1 LYVLLLVSLADN
13 YRFTTA
19 SEAKLGLRAGDA
31 GPSIR
36 GVRVRITV
44 PRRFFSKSDG
54 HYNHYKVQKPE
65 NKAADEHDTQ
75 GLDQMSSHEA
85 ESVAADVKA
94 QTSKLQYSPQDVRSD
109 LQKTSLLSSD
119 TDFVSP
125 TSPEAQTITR
135 QNSLDSKSKT
145 VREEHVEKEPS
156 SGAVEATAEPEPA
169 DVSKNEL
176 KAPTAVPEILKEQQP
191 TAPPSPSDT
200 DIAERLPVSRE
211 SVQPVRDDA
220 NAMIESSPAHSSAPE
235 QTTTGHARVGSHTK
249 DPLEVIE
256 ANSDEDTKVPLV
268 VKNPGPANDDAV
280 HAKDNITL
288 ADGKDSK
295 DPEIEM
301 AQATAQESGSDDE
314 ADQDASFQSAQ
325 EVVDSTE
332 PTSVVEVGSP
342 TTSHGNELGT
352 VPAITSL
359 TKEKT
364 SLPLPDAAHKNSQS
378 SPVETAQTSSTPVY
392 TTVAI
397 GSEDK
402 HDTTMA
408 KDTETIKTAASKP
421 TVATMK
427 SQGPQ
432 QTPSLNPFAKPSKT
446 QRKKDKQQQ
455 KKKKDPKTAKAKAG
469 EASTAA
475 GGNSSAPTANTQPD
489 VPATSV
495 TSSSSDPA
503 QPPVPSTVSVVQAA
517 QATKSEDETEVKLA
531 TANDSDGKGSIA
543 GGKDKEA
550 SSDQQTEGPIANIP
564 GETGSVTPK
573 TEADQETATPEVQD
587 SSALEITSHA
597 HSTENDNSARTSDQS
612 ALTTTVTSAPTP
624 VSPGS
629 SVKSNITSTA
639 PKTKKT
645 VPAVPNIKIKANSPL
660 TRKSDAGSAASSDTL
675 HPSDSAAQPSPSPTA
690 ADFHTPLQTPAGTSE
705 TQEQVVPP
713 KKKRNKKKKK
723 TAAAYDSNADPFG
736 HQMSHI
742 DAIRKATK
750 DPTTYF
756 NTVNREIAGRKPNK
770 NQDSISTAAGNTN
783 INSPGKANQ
792 KSNENMVCIRHE

>member
-1 LYVLLLVSLADN
+1 MRLYCKLYVLLLVSLADN

-54 HYNHYKVQKPE
+54 HYNYYKVQKPD
-65 NKAADEHDTQ
+65 NKAAEEHDTQ
-75 GLDQMSSHEA
+75 GLVQMSSHEA
-85 ESVAADVKA
+85 ERVAADVKA

-109 LQKTSLLSSD
+109 LQKTSLFSSD

-125 TSPEAQTITR
+125 TSPEAQA
-135 QNSLDSKSKT
+135 T
-145 VREEHVEKEPS
+145 VREEPVEKEPS
-156 SGAVEATAEPEPA
+156 SGAVKTTVESEPA
-169 DVSKNEL
+169 DVSMDEL
-176 KAPTAVPEILKEQQP
+176 KAPTAVPEILKEQQL
-191 TAPPSPSDT
+191 TAPPSPSET
-200 DIAERLPVSRE
+200 DIAEKLPVSRE
-211 SVQPVRDDA
+211 SVQPVSDDA
-220 NAMIESSPAHSSAPE
+220 NAIIESSPAHSSAPE
-235 QTTTGHARVGSHTK
+235 QTTTGHTRVESQTRA
-249 DPLEVIE
+249 PFEVIE
-256 ANSDEDTKVPLV
+256 ANRDEDEKVHEV
-268 VKNPGPANDDAV
+268 VKTPGPAYDDAV
-280 HAKDNITL
+280 QVNDNITL

-295 DPEIEM
+295 ALEVETEP
-301 AQATAQESGSDDE
+301 ATAQEPGSDDE
-314 ADQDASFQSAQ
+314 ADQDDSFQSAQ

-352 VPAITSL
+352 VPARTSPAR
-359 TKEKT
+359 EKT
-364 SLPLPDAAHKNSQS
+364 SLPLPVAAHTNSQS
-378 SPVETAQTSSTPVY
+378 SPVEAAQTSSTPASM
-392 TTVAI
+392 TVAI
-397 GSEDK
+397 DSEDK
-402 HDTTMA
+402 HDTAMA
-408 KDTETIKTAASKP
+408 KDTETTKTTTSKP
-421 TVATMK
+421 AVATMK

-475 GGNSSAPTANTQPD
+475 GGNSSAPTANAQPD
-489 VPATSV
+489 VLATSV
-495 TSSSSDPA
+495 ASSSSDQA
-503 QPPVPSTVSVVQAA
+503 QSPVPPTVSVAQAVQA
-517 QATKSEDETEVKLA
+517 TESEDEAEVELA
-531 TANDSDGKGSIA
+531 TANDPDGKDSIA
-543 GGKDKEA
+543 SGKDKEA
-550 SSDQQTEGPIANIP
+550 SSDQQSEGATANSP

-573 TEADQETATPEVQD
+573 TEADEKTATLEVQD
-587 SSALEITSHA
+587 SSALETTSHA
-597 HSTENDNSARTSDQS
+597 RSTEDDNSARKSDQS
-612 ALTTTVTSAPTP
+612 ALTTTVTSASTP
-624 VSPGS
+624 VSKGS
-629 SVKSNITSTA
+629 SVKSNVASTA

-645 VPAVPNIKIKANSPL
+645 VPAVPNIKVKANLPL
-660 TRKSDAGSAASSDTL
+660 TRKSDAESAASSDTL

-690 ADFHTPLQTPAGTSE
+690 ADFHTPLQTPACTSE

-713 KKKRNKKKKK
+713 KKKKNKKKKKK
-723 TAAAYDSNADPFG
+723 TAATYDSNADPFG

-770 NQDSISTAAGNTN
+770 NQDSISTAAGNTT
-783 INSPGKANQ
+783 SPGKANQ